1 MFMNIPVHE
10 YQTSDIPNFPSD
22 SIPMMMMM
30 MNAYLRYKHRSV
42 IGVLYYSTVDS
53 LPEDR

>member
-1 MFMNIPVHE
+1 MAVRISEVPEPPTV
-10 YQTSDIPNFPSD
+10 
-22 SIPMMMMM
+22 MMMM